1 MAQPQHPKPLELSGA
16 LGKFS
21 YEETTPE
28 IGREFLD
35 VNLVDDVLKAENA
48 DAIIRDLA
56 ITISRRG
63 VVFFRAQT
71 NLTNGLQKELV
82 DRLGQLAG
90 KPAESSVHIFPLAPV
105 HVPEGDGTPD
115 RQISYVNS
123 VGFKYMFDKMP
134 NMDKRRFDAAEWHT
148 DIQFEPVPADY
159 TSLRV
164 IKLPETGGDTLW
176 ASGYELYNRLSQPY
190 REFVDKLTVTC
201 RADCVLMAIRNRGEK
216 IEEGERGN
224 PLNKG
229 QALTAVHPV
238 VRTNPVTGWRSIFSV
253 GQFSKRINEV
263 NAQESEELLKKFY
276 SMIQDNHDLQCRFR
290 WRNPHDIA
298 IWDNRSVFHRA
309 TFDYMDLGERSGNRA
324 VGIGEV
330 PYFDPEST
338 SKAAALGKEK
348 PLQQPVAAANGSH
361 NGGCSG
367 GKGMAMNGH
376 GHAGHNGMA
385 AGAHGNGMN
394 NRKHSR
400 S

>member
-1 MAQPQHPKPLELSGA
+1 MAKSPYPKPLELSGA
-16 LGKFS
+16 LDQFIH
-21 YEETTPE
+21 EETTPE
-28 IGREFLD
+28 IGREYPD
-35 VNLVDDVLKAENA
+35 VNIVDDLLNAENS
-48 DAIIRDLA
+48 DAVLRDLA

-63 VVFFRAQT
+63 VVFFRKQT
-71 NLTNGLQKELV
+71 NLTNDLQKEFV
-82 DRLGQLAG
+82 NRLGQLAG
-90 KPAESSVHIFPLAPV
+90 KPSESSVHIFPLAPA
-105 HVPEGDGTPD
+105 HVPEGGTPD

-123 VGFKYMFDKMP
+123 VGFKYMFEKMP

-190 REFVDKLTVTC
+190 RNFVDNLTVTC

-224 PLNKG
+224 PLNTG

-238 VRTNPVTGWRSIFSV
+238 VRTNPVTGWKSIFAV

-263 NAQESEELLKKFY
+263 NAYESEELLKKFY

-348 PLQQPVAAANGSH
+348 HVKKNSAGNGVH
-361 NGGCSG
+361 NGAAHG
-367 GKGMAMNGH
+367 GHGMAMG
-376 GHAGHNGMA
+376 GCPASNGMA
-385 AGAHGNGMN
+385 MQAHGHMMTG
-394 NRKHSR
+394 
-400 S
+400 